1 MEETGY
7 LQNMTEAEREVLD
20 KFSVYVKGKENVP
33 KEIVNTWYLLRFC
46 RARKFDIKKI
56 IIMFDNYI
64 QWKTENGLLNS
75 GEVDM
80 VRYKD
85 VKVHYCHG
93 YYNTD
98 KLGRPIY
105 IEKVNELNPKEMFK
119 NYTDDELFKY
129 YIQSYDR

>member
-7 LQNMTEAEREVLD
+7 LHNLTESERGILGEFRAYVD
-20 KFSVYVKGKENVP
+20 QKQGVPGSV
-33 KEIVNTWYLLRFC
+33 VNSWYLLRFC
-46 RARKFDIKKI
+46 RARKFDLKKI
-56 IIMFDNYI
+56 KLMFDNYI
-64 QWKTENGLLNS
+64 AWKTENGLLDS
-75 GEVDM
+75 GVVDM

-85 VKVHYCHG
+85 IKNHYCHG

-98 KLGRPIY
+98 KLGRPMY

-119 NYTDDELFKY
+119 NYSDDDLFRY

>member
-7 LQNMTEAEREVLD
+7 METMTESEKKVLD
-20 KFSVYVKGKENVP
+20 EFKIYVKQKPDVP
-33 KEIVNTWYLLRFC
+33 EEMINTWYLLRFC

-56 IIMFDNYI
+56 ITMFDNFI
-64 QWKTENGLLNS
+64 AWKKEKNLLDS
-75 GEVDM
+75 GQVDM
-80 VRYKD
+80 VQFKNIKD
-85 VKVHYCHG
+85 HYCHG

-98 KLGRPIY
+98 KLGRPLY

-119 NYTDDELFKY
+119 NYEDEQFFKY

>member
-7 LQNMTEAEREVLD
+7 METMTESENKVLD
-20 KFSVYVKGKENVP
+20 EFTIYVKQKPDVP
-33 KEIVNTWYLLRFC
+33 EEMINTWYLLRFC

-56 IIMFDNYI
+56 ITMFDNFI
-64 QWKTENGLLNS
+64 AWKKEKNLLDA
-75 GEVDM
+75 GQVDM
-80 VRYKD
+80 VQFKNIKD
-85 VKVHYCHG
+85 HYCHG

-98 KLGRPIY
+98 KLGRPMY

-119 NYTDDELFKY
+119 NYEDEQFFKY

>member
-7 LQNMTEAEREVLD
+7 MNSITESEKKVLD
-20 KFSVYVKGKENVP
+20 EFRIYVNQKEGVP

-46 RARKFDIKKI
+46 RARKFDLKKM

-64 QWKTENGLLNS
+64 KWKTEKQLLDS
-75 GEVDM
+75 GQVEM
-80 VRYKD
+80 ERFKD
-85 VKVHYCHG
+85 IKQHYCHS

-119 NYTDDELFKY
+119 NYTDEELFKY